1 MPTMTPDRSVRLEEH
16 TWTEVATGLEEG
28 TRTAVVGVGSVE
40 QHGPHLPLIM
50 DTLAGQELSERIATR
65 LGDAVAAPPIRPG
78 CSGHHMEFPGTI
90 TIPAETLMDVI
101 RGYCRSLDDHGFEH
115 LVLVP
120 THGGNFA
127 PVNTVAPEVAR
138 EVDANVIALA
148 DLDRMMELMNEGLAE
163 VGIDYEEPAVH
174 AGATETAIVLAVAED
189 LVRTDA
195 IEAGYE
201 GDISPA
207 RLLSEGFHA
216 VTENGV
222 LGDPR
227 KATVE
232 AGEAILERIASEF
245 AEAIEDERRAV

>member
-1 MPTMTPDRSVRLEEH
+1 MTSDGSVRLEEH
-16 TWTEVATGLEEG
+16 TWTEVASALDGG
-28 TRTAVVGVGSVE
+28 TRTAVVAVGSIE
-40 QHGPHLPLIM
+40 QHGPHLPLVM
-50 DTLAGQELSERIATR
+50 DTLAGRELSERIAAR

-90 TIPAETLMDVI
+90 TVPAETLMDLI

-127 PVNTVAPEVAR
+127 PVDTVAPEIAR
-138 EVDANVIALA
+138 EVDANVIAMA

-163 VGIDYEEPAVH
+163 VGIDYREPAVH

-195 IEAGYE
+195 LEAGYE
-201 GDISPA
+201 GEISAA

-227 KATVE
+227 EATIE
-232 AGEAILERIASEF
+232 AGEAILERIASEY
-245 AEAIEDERRAV
+245 ADAIEDERRAV

>member
-1 MPTMTPDRSVRLEEH
+1 V
-16 TWTEVATGLEEG
+16 VA
-28 TRTAVVGVGSVE
+28 VGSIE
-40 QHGPHLPLIM
+40 QHGPHLPLVM
-50 DTLAGQELSERIATR
+50 DTLAGQELSERIAAG

-90 TIPAETLMDVI
+90 TIPAETLMDLI

-127 PVNTVAPEVAR
+127 PVNTVAPEIAR
-138 EVDANVIALA
+138 EVDANVIAMA

-163 VGIDYEEPAVH
+163 VGIDYREPAVH

-195 IEAGYE
+195 LEVGYE
-201 GDISPA
+201 GQVSPA

-227 KATVE
+227 EATTE
-232 AGEAILERIASEF
+232 AGEAILERIASEYV
-245 AEAIEDERRAV
+245 EAIADERRAV